1 MLDDAREQARELLGT
16 IMQLQRRVLVRTA
29 RRNLEHVS
37 PARDLSMRQMTT
49 LLVIRERGETSLKE
63 IAAAT
68 RVSPPSASTMV
79 DRLVEF
85 GMATRRN
92 SEADRRE
99 VCVAITEE
107 GEKTVAVLEGELLE
121 SLAEIMNKIGPEY
134 AQRWCDVYER
144 IQQYLDEESKMSTE
158 APQCSRQSTL
168 K

>member
-1 MLDDAREQARELLGT
+1 MIEETRKQARQLLVT

-29 RRNLEHVS
+29 RRNLEQVS

-49 LLVIRERGETSLKE
+49 LLVIRERGEISLKE

-79 DRLVEF
+79 DRLVEL

-92 SEADRRE
+92 SDVDRRE
-99 VCVAITEE
+99 VCVAITDE

-134 AQRWCDVYER
+134 AQRWSDVYER
-144 IQQYLDEESKMSTE
+144 IQHYLDEESNIGTIT
-158 APQCSRQSTL
+158 RQDAVDGVR
-168 K
+168 

>member
-1 MLDDAREQARELLGT
+1 MTEQAREQARQLLGT

-29 RRNLEHVS
+29 RKNLDRVP
-37 PARDLSMRQMTT
+37 PAKDRTRPQMTT
-49 LLVIRERGETSLKE
+49 LLVIRERGEMSLKE

-85 GMATRRN
+85 GMATRKN

-99 VCVAITEE
+99 VRVAMTDQ

-121 SLAEIMNKIGPEY
+121 SLAEIMNNIGPEY

-144 IQQYLDEESKMSTE
+144 IQLYLDEESNMGSV
-158 APQCSRQSTL
+158 ARQGVVDGVR
-168 K
+168 

>member
-1 MLDDAREQARELLGT
+1 MLDKTREQARQLLGT

-29 RRNLEHVS
+29 RRNLEQVS

-49 LLVIRERGETSLKE
+49 LLVIRERGEMSLKE

-68 RVSPPSASTMV
+68 RVSSPSASTMV
-79 DRLVEF
+79 DRLVEL

-92 SEADRRE
+92 SDVDRRE
-99 VCVAITEE
+99 VRVGMTDE
-107 GEKTVAVLEGELLE
+107 GEKTVEVLEGELLE

-144 IQQYLDEESKMSTE
+144 IQHYLDEESNMDTV
-158 APQCSRQSTL
+158 ARQDVVDGVR
-168 K
+168 